1 MMSGDDSNGHENEH
15 ERRDE
20 ADKALFYGT
29 GDLGND
35 VCGAGNGMRAGAV
48 LLSI

>member
-15 ERRDE
+15 ERGDE
-20 ADKALFYGT
+20 ADKALLYGT

-35 VCGAGNGMRAGAV
+35 VRGAGNGMRAGAV

>member
-1 MMSGDDSNGHENEH
+1 MMSDNDSNGH

-20 ADKALFYGT
+20 ADKALLYGT

-35 VCGAGNGMRAGAV
+35 VCGAGNGMRGGAF
-48 LLSI
+48 LL